1 MIAFSDINNSIV
13 IVFVISTSSE
23 VQPNEVRNVYKFMLI
38 GSNTVVSG
46 FTNLTIFKSI
56 LCLEEKTVILGSFC
70 IMVNSVNGKF

>member
-1 MIAFSDINNSIV
+1 MIAFSDINNSVV

-23 VQPNEVRNVYKFMLI
+23 VQPNKVRNVYKFMLI

-56 LCLEEKTVILGSFC
+56 SCLEEKTVILGIFC
-70 IMVNSVNGKF
+70 IMINSVNGQF

>member
-38 GSNTVVSG
+38 ASNTVVSG

-56 LCLEEKTVILGSFC
+56 CLEEKTVLVVF
-70 IMVNSVNGKF
+70 V